1 MLEIVMREKEG
12 KRYMFV
18 LNFRAH
24 DVEFTLRK
32 KARLI
37 YTGEEAEGKQKLSAF
52 ETAVYEIIDNF

>member
-1 MLEIVMREKEG
+1 MREKEG

-32 KARLI
+32 KARSM
-37 YTGEEAEGKQKLSAF
+37 YTGEGAEEQQKLSAF
-52 ETAVYEIIDNF
+52 GTAVFEVIDNF

>member
-1 MLEIVMREKEG
+1 MREKEG

-32 KARLI
+32 KARLM
-37 YTGEEAEGKQKLSAF
+37 YTGEEAEGKQKILAYG
-52 ETAVYEIIDNF
+52 TAVYEVAG